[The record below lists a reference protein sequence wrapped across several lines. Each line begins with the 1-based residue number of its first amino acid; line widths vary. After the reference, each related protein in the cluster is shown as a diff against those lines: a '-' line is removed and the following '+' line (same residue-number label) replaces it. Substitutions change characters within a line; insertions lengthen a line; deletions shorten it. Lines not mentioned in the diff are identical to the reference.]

1 MPKAQ
6 IIYQGGK
13 PAFAVIPWDDY
24 VALGGD
30 ARSMTDEEIFRA
42 AEAADEEIFPADVV
56 NRLVAGESPIKVYR
70 EHRGLTQADLA
81 KAVSSDRFYISQL
94 ETGPRTGSI
103 KILKKIAAVLA
114 VDLDDLIRV
123 GRAPSTPKRPKR
135 SSRRRPTARSIR
147 AATSSRSTR

>member
-30 ARSMTDEEIFRA
+30 PRAMSDEEIFRA
-42 AEAADEEIFPADVV
+42 AEAAAEEIFPAEVV
-56 NRLVAGESPIKVYR
+56 NRLIAGESPIKVYR

-81 KAVSSDRFYISQL
+81 QAVGSDRLYISQL
-94 ETGPRTGSI
+94 ETGPRTGSVR
-103 KILKKIAAVLA
+103 ILKKIAAVLA
-114 VDLDDLIRV
+114 VDLDDLVRGGRV
-123 GRAPSTPKRPKR
+123 RTTPKRPKR
-135 SSRRRPTARSIR
+135 SSRRRSATRSIR
-147 AATSSRSTR
+147 AATSSRPTR